1 MNIARFS
8 VRLAR
13 HTVNGLAE
21 PLKALVRYRDLF
33 WLLLRRDLAERT
45 SGTVF
50 GFVWLLL
57 QPALQM
63 LAYWFLLGLVLQVRF
78 PGRVGFVEYFLL
90 AMLPWLMI
98 SEALGRGTGV
108 LAELGSLYQ
117 RMTFPVVLLPLLPL
131 ALSGLIFG
139 TVYIGLVAIVAGVA
153 KVVYAPLII
162 LALVIWLLPF
172 IYLLSVLGL
181 FVRDVR
187 QLVPFLLTLVMFLTP
202 ILYAAQMLPPWLQRV
217 MVFNPVADLMAVIHH
232 LTLDLPITSVEGV
245 SPWMVWT
252 FPWLV
257 WLVLLG
263 PAWVIFRRTEPH
275 MREAL

>member
-1 MNIARFS
+1 MKIARFFIRL
-8 VRLAR
+8 VRHAFSGI
-13 HTVNGLAE
+13 VE
-21 PLKALVRYRDLF
+21 PLKALVHYRDLF

-45 SGTVF
+45 SGTVL

-63 LAYWFLLGLVLQVRF
+63 LAYWFLLGLVLNVRF
-78 PGRVGFVEYFLL
+78 PGRVGFVEYFLV

-98 SEALGRGTGV
+98 SEAVGRGTGV

-131 ALSGLIFG
+131 ALSGMIFG
-139 TVYIGLVAIVAGVA
+139 TVYTGLVAIVAGPA
-153 KVVYAPLII
+153 KALYAPFII
-162 LALVIWLLPF
+162 LGLVVWLLPF
-172 IYLLSVLGL
+172 VYLLSVLGL

-202 ILYAAQMLPPWLQRV
+202 ILYMAQMLPEAVKPFMGL
-217 MVFNPVADLMAVIHH
+217 NPIADLVAVIHH
-232 LTLDLPITSVEGV
+232 LILDLPVTRGNWIR
-245 SPWMVWT
+245 PWILW
-252 FPWLV
+252 F
-257 WLVLLG
+257 VLLG
-263 PAWVIFRRTEPH
+263 PAWVIFFRAQPH